1 MPENK
6 ESIKSDLAKLDA
18 MSDADIDYTDV
29 PDLGDA
35 EEMWAKAFIKKAG
48 EPFLPLII
56 IDPEVLAW
64 FMSQGEEAQDRIN
77 AVLRDYMEARRAAA
91 GAEAN

>member
-1 MPENK
+1 MSENK

-18 MSDADIDYTDV
+18 MTDADIDYSDI
-29 PDLGDA
+29 PDMGDA
-35 EEMWAKAFIKKAG
+35 EELWAKAFVKKAG
-48 EPFLPLII
+48 EPFLPLIM

-64 FMSQGEEAQDRIN
+64 FMSQGEEAQTRIN
-77 AVLRDYMEARRAAA
+77 AVLRDYMEARRKVA

>member
-1 MPENK
+1 MSENK

-18 MSDADIDYTDV
+18 MTDADIDYSDI
-29 PDLGDA
+29 PDMGDA
-35 EEMWAKAFIKKAG
+35 EKLWAKAFIKKAG
-48 EPFLPLII
+48 EPFLPLIM

-64 FMSQGEEAQDRIN
+64 FMSQGEEAQTRIN
-77 AVLRDYMEARRAAA
+77 AVLRDYMEARRKAA

>member
-1 MPENK
+1 MSENK

-18 MSDADIDYTDV
+18 MADADIDYSDI
-29 PDLGDA
+29 PDMGDA
-35 EEMWAKAFIKKAG
+35 EELWAKAFVKKAG
-48 EPFLPLII
+48 APFLPLIM

-64 FMSQGEEAQDRIN
+64 FMSQGEEAQTSIN
-77 AVLRDYMEARRAAA
+77 AVLRDYMEARRKVA

>member
-1 MPENK
+1 MSENR

-18 MSDADIDYTDV
+18 MTDADIDYTDI
-29 PDLGDA
+29 PDMGDA
-35 EEMWAKAFIKKAG
+35 EELWGKAFVKKAG
-48 EPFLPLII
+48 DPFLPLIM

-64 FMSQGEEAQDRIN
+64 FISQGEEAQARIN
-77 AVLRDYMEARRAAA
+77 TVLRDYMEARRKAA

>member
-1 MPENK
+1 MSENK

-18 MSDADIDYTDV
+18 MTDADIDYTDI
-29 PDLGDA
+29 PDMGDA
-35 EEMWAKAFIKKAG
+35 EELWAKAFVKKAG
-48 EPFLPLII
+48 EPFLPLIM

-64 FMSQGEEAQDRIN
+64 FISQGEEAQVRIN
-77 AVLRDYMEARRAAA
+77 TVLRDYMETRRKAE